1 MGPKDSQAVSAPAV
15 DVIIADGHP
24 LYRAALSEL
33 ITASDRLML
42 LAACE
47 DGVQA
52 LSSIRAHVPDV
63 AVLDIRMPGL
73 EGHRVAERVESEGIA
88 TRVLF
93 LSDDHQGEL
102 VHEALL
108 AGGSGYLG
116 KTATGEEIE
125 RAIVE
130 VSEGHEVL
138 SAEVGGDL
146 ARALRV
152 GGHDT
157 VGLSARELEVLR
169 LIATGATARSIAEQL
184 HLATPTIKTH
194 LQNVY
199 LKLGVSSRG
208 SAVAEAMRKGL
219 VD

>member
-1 MGPKDSQAVSAPAV
+1 MSAPAV

-24 LYRAALSEL
+24 LYRTALSALIASGDRLEL
-33 ITASDRLML
+33 I
-42 LAACE
+42 AACE
-47 DGVQA
+47 DGVEA
-52 LSSIRAHVPDV
+52 LNAIRGHTPDV
-63 AVLDIRMPGL
+63 AVLDIRLPGL

-93 LSDDHQGEL
+93 LSENHQGEL
-102 VHEALL
+102 VHEALS
-108 AGGSGYLG
+108 AGGSGYLA

-125 RAIVE
+125 QAIVE

-152 GGHDT
+152 GGHDA
-157 VGLSARELEVLR
+157 VGLSTEKLEVLR

-219 VD
+219 VN

>member
-1 MGPKDSQAVSAPAV
+1 V

-24 LYRAALSEL
+24 LYLTALSEL
-33 ITASDRLML
+33 IAASRRLEL
-42 LAACE
+42 LAVCE
-47 DGVQA
+47 DGVEA
-52 LSSIRAHVPDV
+52 LNAIRGHKPDV
-63 AVLDIRMPGL
+63 AVLDIRISGL

-93 LSDDHQGEL
+93 LSDDHHGKL
-102 VHEALL
+102 VHEALA
-108 AGGSGYLG
+108 AGGSGYLA
-116 KTATGEEIE
+116 KTATGEDIE
-125 RAIVE
+125 RAIIE

-138 SAEVGGDL
+138 SAEVGGEL

-152 GGHDT
+152 GSHDPI
-157 VGLSARELEVLR
+157 GLSDRELEVLR
-169 LIATGATARSIAEQL
+169 LMATGATARSIAEQL

>member
-1 MGPKDSQAVSAPAV
+1 V
-15 DVIIADGHP
+15 DVIIADGQP
-24 LYRAALSEL
+24 LYRTALSAL
-33 ITASDRLML
+33 IATSDRLEL
-42 LAACE
+42 LAVCE
-47 DGVQA
+47 DGVEA
-52 LSSIRAHVPDV
+52 LDAIRGHTPDV

-102 VHEALL
+102 VHEALS
-108 AGGSGYLG
+108 AGGSGYLA

-152 GGHDT
+152 SGQDAI
-157 VGLSARELEVLR
+157 GLSARELEVLR
-169 LIATGATARSIAEQL
+169 LMATGATARSIAEQL

-208 SAVAEAMRKGL
+208 SAVAEAMRRGL

>member
-1 MGPKDSQAVSAPAV
+1 VSAPAV
-15 DVIIADGHP
+15 DVIIADGQP
-24 LYRAALSEL
+24 LYRTALSAL
-33 ITASDRLML
+33 IATSDRLEL
-42 LAACE
+42 LAVCE
-47 DGVQA
+47 DGVEA
-52 LSSIRAHVPDV
+52 LDAIRGHTPDV

-102 VHEALL
+102 VHEALS
-108 AGGSGYLG
+108 AGGSGYLA

-152 GGHDT
+152 SGQDAI
-157 VGLSARELEVLR
+157 GLSARELEVLR
-169 LIATGATARSIAEQL
+169 LMATGATARSIAEQL

-208 SAVAEAMRKGL
+208 SAVAEAMRRGL

>member
-1 MGPKDSQAVSAPAV
+1 V

-24 LYRAALSEL
+24 LYLTALSEL
-33 ITASDRLML
+33 IAASRRLEL
-42 LAACE
+42 LAVCK
-47 DGVQA
+47 DGIEA
-52 LSSIRAHVPDV
+52 LNAIRGHIPDV
-63 AVLDIRMPGL
+63 AVLDVRMPGL
-73 EGHRVAERVESEGIA
+73 EGHRVMERIKSEGIG

-102 VHEALL
+102 VHEALS
-108 AGGSGYLG
+108 AGGSGYLA

-152 GGHDT
+152 GGRDT
-157 VGLSARELEVLR
+157 AGLSARELEVLQ
-169 LIATGATARSIAEQL
+169 LTATGATARSIAEQL

-194 LQNVY
+194 LQNIY
-199 LKLGVSSRG
+199 LKLGVSNRG